1 MKNKLIDLNN
11 HLFLQMERLLD
22 EELSDEE
29 FIREIDRSKSA
40 SNLAAQIINN
50 ANLALKASVVTA
62 VFLLN
67 FLTGFLKLPHSA
79 VFFVYGSPNIQG
91 SNL

>member
-50 ANLALKASVVTA
+50 ANLALKASVA
-62 VFLLN
+62 INEGLLKEPPKMLGLN
-67 FLTGFLKLPHSA
+67 GYKDED
-79 VFFVYGSPNIQG
+79 
-91 SNL
+91 